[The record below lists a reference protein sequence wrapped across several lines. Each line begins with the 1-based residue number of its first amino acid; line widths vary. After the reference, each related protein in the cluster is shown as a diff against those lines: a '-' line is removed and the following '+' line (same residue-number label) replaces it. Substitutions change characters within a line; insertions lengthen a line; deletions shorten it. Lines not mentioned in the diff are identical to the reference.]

1 MRVNRGEII
10 GLGGL
15 EGQGSLNF
23 CDQSME
29 RYPWR
34 AGQSQLLA
42 EKSIIKVQA
51 DAVKDGIGFI
61 SGNRNR
67 ESIFNLRHNREN
79 IYSVQKCRWGEIFPL
94 YRIE

>member
-1 MRVNRGEII
+1 MTGKSLKLSKIHRMKSVPEKIGSYVDNLQSESRSECQYARKPGEII

-34 AGQSQLLA
+34 AGQSQLLQ
-42 EKSIIKVQA
+42 KS
-51 DAVKDGIGFI
+51 
-61 SGNRNR
+61 R
-67 ESIFNLRHNREN
+67 L
-79 IYSVQKCRWGEIFPL
+79 
-94 YRIE
+94 